1 MSFFQTRPK
10 LRQSAPA
17 AEIQIP
23 PPGPKREEQRS
34 SAFATGPPD
43 VDTNDKGD
51 GTPAIAV
58 EPADHKI
65 VVAGHATAGSVKRLR
80 RLAKDLPRSISSWI
94 CVAAISL
101 PFVVGRISIW
111 AHAARIPGDTVP
123 RHPVGPE
130 QYQLF
135 YEAHQMY
142 GCDPDRLNVKQ
153 LANVK
158 HSCRCAQILRKYASC
173 GLDSLSDDECRMLV
187 EYLPK
192 RYPNLD
198 EFSAYIDIL
207 RVCRRRLDCKVD

>member
-58 EPADHKI
+58 EPADQKI

-80 RLAKDLPRSISSWI
+80 RLAKYVPRGIGSWI

-101 PFVVGRISIW
+101 PFVVGRFSIW
-111 AHAARIPGDTVP
+111 VSAAKSPGDSIHERP
-123 RHPVGPE
+123 IGPE

-142 GCDPDRLNVKQ
+142 DRDPDRLNVKQ

-198 EFSAYIDIL
+198 EFPAYIEML
-207 RVCRRRLDCKVD
+207 QACRRRLDGKDD